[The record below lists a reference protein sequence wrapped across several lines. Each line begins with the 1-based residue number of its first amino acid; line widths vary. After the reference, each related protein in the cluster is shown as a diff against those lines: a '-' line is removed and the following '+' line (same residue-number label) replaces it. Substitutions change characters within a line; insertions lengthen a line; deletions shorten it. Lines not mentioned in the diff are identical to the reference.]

1 MSVPRCPRCNLRHT
15 DPAHPYC
22 AAMQRIRRC
31 IAAGVVVP
39 AAARIM
45 GRSFVAFELDPTRA
59 ARARARVENTQAMHP
74 VFLEEQA
81 ELAL

>member
-1 MSVPRCPRCNLRHT
+1 MSVPRCPRCNLRHS

-39 AAARIM
+39 APRRIWA
-45 GRSFVAFELDPTRA
+45 GEKDEAPS
-59 ARARARVENTQAMHP
+59 
-74 VFLEEQA
+74 EEQEEA
-81 ELAL
+81 R

>member
-1 MSVPRCPRCNLRHT
+1 MEHMGTTAIAICPKCNLRHS

-39 AAARIM
+39 APR
-45 GRSFVAFELDPTRA
+45 
-59 ARARARVENTQAMHP
+59 RVWAGEKDEATTG
-74 VFLEEQA
+74 EDE
-81 ELAL
+81 